1 MKDGSA
7 LKELGGSKEEEQK
20 HRGRQRTFC
29 ARKKEVNRDAV
40 LGKAQSVDSIT
51 LVGSL
56 KKKKRRYLIPDHE
69 GPSDQVTESIHQRL
83 VSH

>member
-1 MKDGSA
+1 MKDDSA
-7 LKELGGSKEEEQK
+7 LQELGGSKEEEQK

-29 ARKKEVNRDAV
+29 ARNKEVNRDAE
-40 LGKAQSVDSIT
+40 LGKAQSVGSIT
-51 LVGSL
+51 LVKSL
-56 KKKKRRYLIPDHE
+56 KKKRRYLTPDHE

>member
-7 LKELGGSKEEEQK
+7 LQELGGSKEEEQK

-29 ARKKEVNRDAV
+29 ARKKEVNRDAE

-56 KKKKRRYLIPDHE
+56 KKKKKDIFNPR
-69 GPSDQVTESIHQRL
+69 S
-83 VSH
+83 